1 MIAIL
6 VYVSLMAVIFIFS
19 RMSRDKF
26 VLKHALFTKP
36 FYKAFIPI
44 VRKVKTKTR
53 CDRRLPLI
61 YFKEKSVDIRNCD
74 AAVKCAAFIIMMF
87 LPAIALYICPSNTKV
102 IIFSFFVPFLAVRC
116 IDMDLGKKYE
126 AMRNSILN
134 DYSDYLTKITLYIG
148 SGHSLYQALIQ
159 DDETVRSGTV
169 FNNEVSIMR
178 NRLSLKSSPEDA
190 LRKLSESIPLPEI
203 NGFVSLMIQGYKNGE
218 SGLDD
223 ILKRY
228 TNGVWQ
234 ERKNN
239 ARKTAEQA
247 SAKVI
252 FALVIGLIG
261 IILVLVTPA
270 ILMLKDIT

>member
-1 MIAIL
+1 ML
-6 VYVSLMAVIFIFS
+6 IFS
-19 RMSRDKF
+19 RISKERS

-44 VRKVKTKTR
+44 VRKLKTGTC
-53 CDRRLPLI
+53 CDRRLSLI
-61 YFKEKSVDIRNCD
+61 YCREKSTDIQNCD
-74 AAVKCAAFIIMMF
+74 AAVKCAVFAIMLF
-87 LPAIALYICPSNTKV
+87 LPAIALYICPDNTKI
-102 IIFSFFVPFLAVRC
+102 IIFAFLVPFLAVRS

-148 SGHSLYQALIQ
+148 SGHSLYQALMQ
-159 DDETVRSGTV
+159 DDETAKSGSI

-203 NGFVSLMIQGYKNGE
+203 NGFVSLMIQGYRNGE

-223 ILKRY
+223 ILKNY
-228 TNGVWQ
+228 TGSVWQ

-239 ARKTAEQA
+239 AKKTAEQA

-270 ILMLKDIT
+270 ILMLRDIG